1 MTEKNWRW
9 KKLAFVDISKNQHQ
23 VLSIFKVMFIWKCD
37 FIDWKIS
44 IEIEKSKL
52 AKLFYLFYRK
62 FYHKWDF
69 FPMYRGTFHPIS
81 ASTLCHREKFNFQ
94 KKTFPFL
101 CSILFSAYSSYVNIV
116 IWRWWSLHLQL
127 FCSPYGVFSLHDS
140 CMLSSKT

>member
-1 MTEKNWRW
+1 MIEKNWRW
-9 KKLAFVDISKNQHQ
+9 KKLAFVNISKNQHQ
-23 VLSIFKVMFIWKCD
+23 VPSIFIVMFILKCY

-69 FPMYRGTFHPIS
+69 FQFIEGLFI
-81 ASTLCHREKFNFQ
+81 
-94 KKTFPFL
+94 PFL
-101 CSILFSAYSSYVNIV
+101 LLLYLIEKNSIFKKKLFVFFVPFYS
-116 IWRWWSLHLQL
+116 QL
-127 FCSPYGVFSLHDS
+127 IPHMWTSWYEDGKACIFNYFTLLMEFPSLHDS

>member
-94 KKTFPFL
+94 KK
-101 CSILFSAYSSYVNIV
+101 N
-116 IWRWWSLHLQL
+116 
-127 FCSPYGVFSLHDS
+127 FSLSLFHFI
-140 CMLSSKT
+140 LSLFLICEHRDMKMMKLASSIILLSLWSFFSSW